1 MELIGHSE
9 SAPVEE
15 GDQVINLLLS
25 GFAAQ
30 QAGDLDGAES
40 LYRRALEARPDDAD
54 ARYLLGFLHHQRG
67 DDDQALSL
75 ILEAVAQRPEE
86 ALFLKGLGD
95 VFRNTGHQD
104 RARECYARAVT
115 LNRSFV
121 DPLVALGEL
130 SSSKG
135 NLKDA
140 VDWFRRAINVDST
153 CARAYLGL
161 GCAFRELNNLEGAE
175 RCLKIAAELKP
186 TSVEAIAALGEVAM
200 KRRHFWDAESLF
212 RKSLNLRPLSSL
224 VMNNLGS
231 ALKEQ
236 GRVAES
242 IPLYLEAAERAPNE
256 PSIAFN
262 LGCAH
267 GVLGETGEAIRWYDR
282 ATDLKPDYAEAHAN
296 KSLLLLASADF
307 VNGWEEYEWRF
318 KIKDERQKIDRRTFP
333 APLWDGSPF
342 PGRTLLVRSEQ
353 GAGDMIQFSRYL
365 PLAKALGG
373 CVILET
379 GKRLRRLLQQ
389 VEGADQLVTISETL
403 HTNFDIWIP
412 LLSLPKY
419 FTRSITEIPSSRSYL
434 RAEPELLASTAEL
447 IDRGS
452 FTVGLCWQGNREYV
466 GDGDRS
472 MPFNDFAALF
482 AVPGVRFYS
491 LQKGFGSEQ
500 LDESQ
505 YAASVE
511 DIAARLDT
519 GADRFV
525 DSAAAIMHL
534 DLVISVDTAIAHL
547 AGALGRPVWLLL
559 SPNAEWRWFRDT
571 EESPWY
577 PTMRLFRR
585 RSSET
590 WSALLERV
598 SHRLLDVINTGH
610 QLHPSSR

>member
-1 MELIGHSE
+1 MDPTRHSE
-9 SAPVEE
+9 SSAIAAEPMR
-15 GDQVINLLLS
+15 NLLLD

-67 DDDQALSL
+67 EEDQALSL

-115 LNRSFV
+115 LDRLFV

-130 SSSKG
+130 AASEM

-153 CARAYLGL
+153 SVQAYIGL
-161 GCAFRELNNLEGAE
+161 GCAFRELNNLDGAE
-175 RCLKIAAELKP
+175 RCLKIAVELKP
-186 TSVEAIAALGEVAM
+186 TSPEAIAALGEIAM
-200 KRRHFWDAESLF
+200 KRRQFSEAESLF
-212 RKSLNLRPLSSL
+212 RKSLDLRPLSPL
-224 VMNNLGS
+224 IMNNLGS

-236 GRVAES
+236 GRIAES
-242 IPLYLEAAERAPNE
+242 IPWYLEAADRAPNE
-256 PSIAFN
+256 PSVAFN

-267 GVLGETGEAIRWYDR
+267 GVLGETGEAIRWYNR

-296 KSLLLLASADF
+296 KSLLLLTSGDF
-307 VNGWEEYEWRF
+307 EHGWEEYEWRF
-318 KIKDERQKIDRRTFP
+318 KIKDDRQKIDRRVFP

-342 PGRTLLVRSEQ
+342 PGKTLLVRSEQ

-373 CVILET
+373 RVIFET
-379 GKRLRRLLQQ
+379 GKKLCRLLQY
-389 VEGADQLVTISETL
+389 VEGADQIVTISETPR
-403 HTNFDIWIP
+403 TNFDFWIP

-419 FTRSITEIPSSRSYL
+419 FTRSITDIPSSQSYL
-434 RAEPELLASTAEL
+434 RAEPELVASTAEL
-447 IDRGS
+447 IDRDS

-466 GDGDRS
+466 GDGNRS
-472 MPFNDFAALF
+472 MPFNDFAAVF

-500 LDESQ
+500 LDESPH
-505 YAASVE
+505 AASVE
-511 DIAARLDT
+511 DIAARLDA

-525 DSAAAIMHL
+525 ESAAVIMHL

-559 SPNAEWRWFRDT
+559 SPNAEWRWFRNT
-571 EESPWY
+571 EDSPWY
-577 PTMRLFRR
+577 PSMRLFRR
-585 RSSET
+585 RPSET
-590 WSALLERV
+590 WSALVERV
-598 SHRLLDVINTGH
+598 SHQLLEVINSGH